1 MCGGACPSLVSQFS
15 GFFCAN
21 AARCIE
27 MEECAGESYVK
38 IRMVVGRRRGD
49 EGVWVKHRGKGIE
62 KKSEIFGDMNNVVGP
77 NTT

>member
-1 MCGGACPSLVSQFS
+1 
-15 GFFCAN
+15 
-21 AARCIE
+21 